1 MFQMLTVG
9 GGGDYRSKCV
19 LSVSWALGPVLH
31 TVNKSSYSFLTTDPC
46 SGGFY
51 FPILQVEATEGK

>member
-31 TVNKSSYSFLTTDPC
+31 TVNKSSYSFLM
-46 SGGFY
+46 GGFY